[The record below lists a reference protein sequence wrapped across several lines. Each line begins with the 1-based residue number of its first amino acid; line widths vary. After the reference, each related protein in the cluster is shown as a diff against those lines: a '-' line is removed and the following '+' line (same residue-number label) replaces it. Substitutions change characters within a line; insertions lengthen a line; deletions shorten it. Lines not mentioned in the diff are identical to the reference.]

1 MQGVEVRFWFATPST
16 ERSPLAWLEAF
27 GIALH
32 PSFGYGSGGIT
43 RRDYARRVMLSLLQ
57 PQELGNPNPLGRTM
71 SIEASPRTGP
81 WTIHRDHEIVDVR
94 TEHYRI
100 HQNGGG
106 LVALTAHVAPSVYV
120 APRAIVKD
128 RAIVV
133 GSVRLFDRAVI
144 EDQAV
149 VADACTLRGDSS
161 VGGEAI
167 LRGSVQLNHEARVD
181 GTARL
186 SGGLQLQYFARVSQG
201 TLAGGMTVQ

>member
-1 MQGVEVRFWFATPST
+1 
-16 ERSPLAWLEAF
+16 
-27 GIALH
+27 
-32 PSFGYGSGGIT
+32 
-43 RRDYARRVMLSLLQ
+43 
-57 PQELGNPNPLGRTM
+57 M
-71 SIEASPRTGP
+71 SIETSPRSGP
-81 WTIHRDHEIVDVR
+81 WTIYRDEDIVDVR

-106 LVALTAHVAPSVYV
+106 LVALTAHVADSVYV
-120 APRAIVKD
+120 APRATIKD

-149 VADACTLRGDSS
+149 VADACTLRGESS

-167 LRGSVQLNHEARVD
+167 LRGSVQLSHEARAD
-181 GTARL
+181 GNARL
-186 SGGLQLQYFARVSQG
+186 SGGLHLQHFARVSQG